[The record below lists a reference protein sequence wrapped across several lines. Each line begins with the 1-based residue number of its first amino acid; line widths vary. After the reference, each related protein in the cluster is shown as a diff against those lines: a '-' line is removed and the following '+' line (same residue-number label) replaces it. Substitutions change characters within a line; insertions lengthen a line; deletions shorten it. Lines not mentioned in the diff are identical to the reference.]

1 VKRVT
6 MIDAVAVPLDES
18 NIDTDQLAPGR
29 FLSKPVTP
37 EVLLHDR
44 RFDARGNRRE
54 EFVLN
59 DPAYADA
66 RILVTRRNM
75 GIGSSREAAANAV
88 AIAGFDCVIA
98 ASFGDIFY
106 GNCLQNGILP
116 IVLDEVAVDDLI
128 KFLQKNP
135 GRHLVIDLPAQTV
148 AGNGLP
154 IRQFTISPRRKR
166 CLVEGLDDFALT
178 AQFSDA
184 LSAFETGYYATRP
197 WLARGHKA

>member
-1 VKRVT
+1 MKRVT
-6 MIDAVAVPLDES
+6 TIDAIAAPLDES

-37 EVLLHDR
+37 DVLLHDR
-44 RFDARGNRRE
+44 RFDSHGDRRHD
-54 EFVLN
+54 FVLN
-59 DPAYADA
+59 DPAYAGA

-88 AIAGFDCVIA
+88 AMAGFDCVIA

-106 GNCLQNGILP
+106 NNCLQNGILP
-116 IVLDEVAVDDLI
+116 IVLDEAAIDELI
-128 KFLQKNP
+128 AFLQANP

-148 AGNGLP
+148 AGEGLQVRP
-154 IRQFTISPRRKR
+154 FTISPRRKR

-178 AQFSDA
+178 AQFGDA
-184 LSAFETGYYATRP
+184 LAEFEAGYYTARP
-197 WLARGHKA
+197 WLAQGHKI

>member
-6 MIDAVAVPLDES
+6 VIDAVAAPLDES

-29 FLSKPVTP
+29 FLSNPVTP

-44 RFDARGNRRE
+44 RFDSRGDRRPD
-54 EFVLN
+54 FVLN
-59 DPAYADA
+59 NPAYAGA
-66 RILVTRRNM
+66 CILVTRRNM

-116 IVLDEVAVDDLI
+116 IVLDEAAIDDLI
-128 KFLQKNP
+128 KFLQASP
-135 GRHLVIDLPAQTV
+135 GRRLVIDLPAQTV
-148 AGNGLP
+148 VGEGLQL
-154 IRQFTISPRRKR
+154 RHFTISPRRKR

-178 AQFSDA
+178 AQFGDA
-184 LSAFETGYYATRP
+184 LSAFESGYYTTHP
-197 WLARGHKA
+197 WLA